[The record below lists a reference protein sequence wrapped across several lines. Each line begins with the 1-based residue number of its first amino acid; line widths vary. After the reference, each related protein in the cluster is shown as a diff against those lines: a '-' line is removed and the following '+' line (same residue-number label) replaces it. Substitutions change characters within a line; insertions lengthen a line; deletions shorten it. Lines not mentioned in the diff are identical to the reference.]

1 MLTFNN
7 LSEYFNMQLIILT
20 GQAFLTYGFLISV
33 NSLIDM
39 DLMGLEY
46 REQDQ
51 CFKEYLNKFQK
62 INVKYFTFYMLS
74 FNNNTDYILMQYKFM
89 IE

>member
-1 MLTFNN
+1 MLIFNN

-20 GQAFLTYGFLISV
+20 GQAFLTYGFLILV
-33 NSLIDM
+33 NSLTDM

-51 CFKEYLNKFQK
+51 CFKEF
-62 INVKYFTFYMLS
+62 
-74 FNNNTDYILMQYKFM
+74 
-89 IE
+89 